1 MVALQI
7 GFVREN
13 LFKLLGDPQMTSD
26 SKDIKFGEPASLFA
40 ISHTNIYKRLMYLAS
55 IIKDR

>member
-7 GFVREN
+7 GFVREK

-26 SKDIKFGEPASLFA
+26 SKDIKFGEPTSLFA
-40 ISHTNIYKRLMYLAS
+40 ISHTNIYKGLVNLVSS
-55 IIKDR
+55 IKR